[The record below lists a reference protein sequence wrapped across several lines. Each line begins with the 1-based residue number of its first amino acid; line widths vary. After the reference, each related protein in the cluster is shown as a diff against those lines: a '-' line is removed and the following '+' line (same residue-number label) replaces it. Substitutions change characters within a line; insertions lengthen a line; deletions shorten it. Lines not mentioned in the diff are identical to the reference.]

1 MGVAVYEPQT
11 ADIKVEQVLLDDHYS
26 VATFIKEKCSPCTVV
41 VPNFMANKL
50 PFLKAVLGDDAQSIM
65 SSFNTQV
72 SDDDTRATANT
83 DEDED
88 EDMVDIEE
96 DNQPG
101 RPLTQ
106 GSDAGR
112 RDEGLGGT
120 ESARTESHREEV
132 NSPAESRVASQGPRN
147 NTQLMD
153 GVTQSA
159 QNESRRSNDVSEGND
174 GSSALQQSFHTVP
187 NGASKPKTAKQVV
200 SMISVLAM
208 PANLSGEERLAYL
221 GHIFDEHEV
230 CLLATAVLLTYLLRE
245 QILLCTEAGDVCIN
259 SLKYGQL
266 LSGMQ
271 ISSASLHA
279 LQIFHKDTHPAGRG
293 AAKGKD
299 WGLFGNIAMNLNSK
313 PSIRLLRSWMKSPL
327 TDVEEIQARL
337 TLVETF
343 KSDENIGVVKN
354 LRDTLR
360 SVKHVPGII
369 HRIYDFSATFNDWF
383 HLYSTSKSFLI
394 LLDTFKNL
402 SQHFP
407 ELRNTKFYEEVN
419 GIPLQDLRVLINYI
433 ESAIDFDESK
443 AEKRLFVKDK
453 FNAEIG
459 KLIASLAV

>member
-72 SDDDTRATANT
+72 SDDD
-83 DEDED
+83 
-88 EDMVDIEE
+88 
-96 DNQPG
+96 
-101 RPLTQ
+101 
-106 GSDAGR
+106 
-112 RDEGLGGT
+112 

-221 GHIFDEHEV
+221 GH
-230 CLLATAVLLTYLLRE
+230 A
-245 QILLCTEAGDVCIN
+245 N
-259 SLKYGQL
+259 KYCC
-266 LSGMQ
+266 
-271 ISSASLHA
+271 
-279 LQIFHKDTHPAGRG
+279 
-293 AAKGKD
+293 
-299 WGLFGNIAMNLNSK
+299 
-313 PSIRLLRSWMKSPL
+313 
-327 TDVEEIQARL
+327 AR
-337 TLVETF
+337 
-343 KSDENIGVVKN
+343 KQ
-354 LRDTLR
+354 
-360 SVKHVPGII
+360 
-369 HRIYDFSATFNDWF
+369 ATFA
-383 HLYSTSKSFLI
+383 LT
-394 LLDTFKNL
+394 
-402 SQHFP
+402 
-407 ELRNTKFYEEVN
+407 
-419 GIPLQDLRVLINYI
+419 
-433 ESAIDFDESK
+433 A
-443 AEKRLFVKDK
+443 
-453 FNAEIG
+453 
-459 KLIASLAV
+459 